1 MFFSSFFF
9 LFLMLKHF
17 NVQKMSLQDILENA
31 FCISSSFSFLSFVP
45 FLSLQ
50 VNFFPLGIHTLK
62 DQHTILVRNT

>member
-1 MFFSSFFF
+1 
-9 LFLMLKHF
+9 MLKNF
-17 NVQKMSLQDILENA
+17 NVQKMSLQDILENV

-50 VNFFPLGIHTLK
+50 VYFFSFGHPAATNTLK

>member
-1 MFFSSFFF
+1 
-9 LFLMLKHF
+9 MLKNF
-17 NVQKMSLQDILENA
+17 NVQKMSLQDILENV

-50 VNFFPLGIHTLK
+50 VFSFGHPAATHTLK